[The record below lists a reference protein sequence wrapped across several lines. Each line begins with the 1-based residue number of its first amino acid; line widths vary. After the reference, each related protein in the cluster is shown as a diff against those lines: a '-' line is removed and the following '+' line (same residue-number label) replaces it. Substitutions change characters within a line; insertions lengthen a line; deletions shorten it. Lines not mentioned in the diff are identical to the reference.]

1 MSRTTFFEIIKFI
14 IVGCINTLN
23 YYIPY
28 LIFTQLLNVPYLFSH
43 ITSFLISL
51 IISFF
56 LNCLLVYKVKP
67 TLKKFI
73 LFPTSQIVNM
83 GTQTLLLFIF
93 VDIYS
98 FSTVWAPLIGL
109 IITIPVTFII
119 SKFLLKDKKVSS
131 SRD

>member
-56 LNCLLVYKVKP
+56 LNCLLLYKVKP

-73 LFPTSQIVNM
+73 LFPTNKILYIGSI
-83 GTQTLLLFIF
+83 TYLFIIF
-93 VDIYS
+93 FYFYS
-98 FSTVWAPLIGL
+98 L
-109 IITIPVTFII
+109 FII
-119 SKFLLKDKKVSS
+119 FVFFMYIF
-131 SRD
+131 